1 MAIVVVQVGQCG
13 NQLGDELFSQLAL
26 AHGLG
31 ITPPAGTPPRQ
42 PAAPKP
48 HNGASPFFT
57 SSGFARCVLVDA
69 EPKVV
74 HGVLKRHPHF
84 IRTENVIF
92 GQSGRGNN
100 WGLGYYGV
108 NDPRSKRHEGK
119 SAGETRAF
127 RNLHKGQRVADDG
140 LFSNAL
146 RAIHNE
152 TRRTGDLDDFEAIV
166 LLHSLSGGTGSGL
179 ASRLAE
185 RIRLYFVEPPDGEPE
200 VDEVHE
206 EKMRRI
212 DGLDG
217 MLTDKRRARY
227 FISIPL
233 APMAVGELA
242 TQGINATLTL
252 HVLLQKVDAI
262 LLLRN
267 DDVLSPGEAASSST
281 SAGAGGAALLPKCT
295 TFKEANELLAG
306 LLLPVLRYG
315 QSPGCI
321 ETLLHQ
327 CAPRGAADTGDG
339 RILTLLPTPQRV
351 YERFRCC
358 AHRARFYGL
367 HGGKDFLPGCEPE
380 FPSAVILTAAA
391 LQRGPGGED
400 GGDTGGSRRSVGG
413 KGAKRRPLWQ
423 AVSRRPRRAADPMSF
438 DYEEEVDEESSHSA
452 SRRRPG
458 EEEEQENASY
468 HASRVAV
475 PPALREYFASLR
487 RSPAAA
493 FFSAVEGV
501 AVLNQARELNKS
513 LLFPLLFSAAV
524 KVKVGAYLNTYQD
537 VGVTSA
543 RIEKAYRA
551 VAEAQLNVEE
561 VG

>member
-267 DDVLSPGEAASSST
+267 DDVLSPGASSST

-327 CAPRGAADTGDG
+327 CALAA
-339 RILTLLPTPQRV
+339 LPTR
-351 YERFRCC
+351 
-358 AHRARFYGL
+358 GT
-367 HGGKDFLPGCEPE
+367 DFLPGCEPE

-391 LQRGPGGED
+391 LAARRGED
-400 GGDTGGSRRSVGG
+400 GGDTGGSRRSPST
-413 KGAKRRPLWQ
+413 A
-423 AVSRRPRRAADPMSF
+423 RAADPMSF